1 MIRIYQFFRGYLQVE
16 AEGNH
21 LEKLLNLALVNGIYL
36 WDVKRLS
43 KEKISFFVSNR
54 GYRMMEEYAKKTQS
68 SISVRSRKG
77 AEVLWKST
85 KRRSVFLAS
94 FFIFIGLVLTLSSF
108 IWTVEIEGGEF
119 IDQKQIT
126 QKLASYGLGVGRIRK
141 NFDLSKISNQLIQDF
156 DEILWANAEISGTR
170 LLITLVPRTK
180 APELIPKDVP
190 TNIVAKKDGII
201 KEITAENGDA
211 MVRIGDTVVKDQIL
225 ISGLIPSPTVGS
237 RYLHSIGAIR
247 AVTWEERSMEQKL
260 YRYDKVNTGR
270 KSVHREV
277 SLPFLKIPLDFRQ
290 TIDFYNYDS
299 IIKEKTFLFLTY
311 RETSYVEYTLEKH
324 SITVEEAVKTATDM
338 LLEQMSDTEAENV
351 ISKKASFEVLDEET
365 LFVTLLL
372 ECEEELGVP
381 KEIIKQS
388 DIQ

>member
-21 LEKLLNLALVNGIYL
+21 LEKLLTLALVNGIYL

>member
-1 MIRIYQFFRGYLQVE
+1 MIRIYQFFRGYLQAE